1 MFALRKF
8 LVLNRLWIGLLLIGL
23 GIWSGIE
30 IHWGLGWLPILIGV
44 LTIVAHFL
52 VGPITLVQRYFE
64 AGDVEGVQK
73 LMNNVKYPNLL
84 YKPIRSMFFSF
95 KSMLSTMNNDL
106 DAAEADIR
114 KSMAS
119 GIQDKDMQAT
129 SYTQL
134 GEIAY
139 RKGNMKE
146 AYSAFRKAVEL
157 GIPDGDGSAKVYINL
172 AGICI
177 QRRDYRGGKFYYNK
191 AKSMK
196 SKNAEIV
203 NQLNEMK
210 KYISRIPG

>member
-1 MFALRKF
+1 
-8 LVLNRLWIGLLLIGL
+8 
-23 GIWSGIE
+23 
-30 IHWGLGWLPILIGV
+30 
-44 LTIVAHFL
+44 
-52 VGPITLVQRYFE
+52 FE

-73 LMNNVKYPNLL
+73 LLKGVKYPNLL
-84 YKPIRSMFFSF
+84 YKPIRSMFYSF
-95 KSMLSTMNNDL
+95 KSMLSTMNEDF
-106 DAAEADIR
+106 DTAEAEIR

-119 GIQDKDMQAT
+119 GIKDKDMQAT

-146 AYSAFRKAVEL
+146 AYSAFRKAVEI
-157 GIPDGDGSAKVYINL
+157 GIPDPDGSAKVYINL

-191 AKSMK
+191 AKNIK
-196 SKNAEIV
+196 TKNVDIV
-203 NQLNEMK
+203 NQLNELK